1 MIRRPPRSTRTDT
14 RFPYTTLFRSTLLP
28 LLGEIR
34 AALQPDRLVV
44 LEPLLGYLGEGD
56 LIDLQENYVATF
68 DRRAAHSLHLFE
80 HIHGESRDRG
90 QALIDLRQEY
100 INHGLLPDT
109 NELPDY
115 IPLFLEF
122 LGQIPQDEAQALDR
136 KSTRLNS

>member
-14 RFPYTTLFRSTLLP
+14 LFPYTTLFRSASEIPPDRIAYAAAAELLSYPGETLLP

-90 QALIDLRQEY
+90 QALIELRQEY

-109 NELPDY
+109 HE
-115 IPLFLEF
+115 I
-122 LGQIPQDEAQALDR
+122 GRAHV
-136 KSTRLNS
+136 